1 MVIMFH
7 RGMTLF
13 ICADSCLSAKYFQ
26 FGLEAMSSVLSPTNH
41 HLTHSFVPEIP
52 SNYII
57 QLRPSGVQNRY
68 RYHKISKNTQD
79 TNERKSK
86 QVALINII
94 SLKYCDNII

>member
-41 HLTHSFVPEIP
+41 HLTHSFIPEIP

-79 TNERKSK
+79 TQLRGKVSK
-86 QVALINII
+86 LHLSILFLLNIGTI
-94 SLKYCDNII
+94 